1 MNFSWA
7 FIFDT
12 TGYVVK
18 ALPLTL
24 FLTIFPVTAGLVLGF
39 LLALLKMY
47 RVPVA
52 NRLVSIYV
60 SFFRSIPLLV
70 LLFLAFYGIDNF
82 YSGFFGTKY
91 YFNFT
96 FYGGERVWGSIDMN
110 KNVTAVVTLTLYSSA
125 FLCEI
130 VRGALNSVDMRQM
143 EAAHALGMTKRQA
156 YFRII
161 IPQAIIVALPNYFN
175 FFLALLKGTSVVF
188 TISVVDIMAAAK
200 LQAEYGYR
208 YIEAYTLVGFFYI
221 ILSIGFSQ
229 IFTRIEKNAKLH
241 MGLAE

>member
-70 LLFLAFYGIDNF
+70 LLFLAFYGIP
-82 YSGFFGTKY
+82 KLI
-91 YFNFT
+91 NFT

-110 KNVTAVVTLTLYSSA
+110 KNVTAVGTLTLYSSA

-156 YFRII
+156 
-161 IPQAIIVALPNYFN
+161 YFN

>member
-70 LLFLAFYGIDNF
+70 LLFLAFYGIP
-82 YSGFFGTKY
+82 KLI
-91 YFNFT
+91 NFT

-130 VRGALNSVDMRQM
+130 GGALNSVDMRQM

-229 IFTRIEKNAKLH
+229 IFTRIEKKAKLH

>member
-70 LLFLAFYGIDNF
+70 LLFLAFYGIP
-82 YSGFFGTKY
+82 KLI
-91 YFNFT
+91 NFT

-110 KNVTAVVTLTLYSSA
+110 KNVTAVRTLTLYSSA

>member
-70 LLFLAFYGIDNF
+70 LLFLVFYGIP
-82 YSGFFGTKY
+82 KLI
-91 YFNFT
+91 NFT
-96 FYGGERVWGSIDMN
+96 FYGWGTCLGSID
-110 KNVTAVVTLTLYSSA
+110 
-125 FLCEI
+125 
-130 VRGALNSVDMRQM
+130 
-143 EAAHALGMTKRQA
+143 
-156 YFRII
+156 
-161 IPQAIIVALPNYFN
+161 
-175 FFLALLKGTSVVF
+175 
-188 TISVVDIMAAAK
+188 
-200 LQAEYGYR
+200 
-208 YIEAYTLVGFFYI
+208 IE
-221 ILSIGFSQ
+221 
-229 IFTRIEKNAKLH
+229 
-241 MGLAE
+241 